1 MRLRIGAMVLGF
13 IGGIGGYTLGI
24 LALAMGV
31 IFKELGE
38 FFEFETEGLAAVS
51 MAFLP
56 LTLMGVIGAAISLAK
71 PRAAGILMLLSAIF
85 MFTAGAI
92 MMGEGMGSFS
102 IEKLSIAGGPLLF
115 SSVLLFIAGILALI
129 GRKEET

>member
-13 IGGIGGYTLGI
+13 IGAIGGYTLGI
-24 LALAMGV
+24 LALTMGA
-31 IFKELGE
+31 IFKELGDL
-38 FFEFETEGLAAVS
+38 FELDTQGLATIS
-51 MAFLP
+51 IAFLP

-71 PRAAGILMLLSAIF
+71 PRAAGVLMLLSAIF
-85 MFTAGAI
+85 TLIAGTI
-92 MMGEGMGSFS
+92 MIIGGMGSFS
-102 IEKLSIAGGPLLF
+102 IEKLSITGGPLLF

>member
-13 IGGIGGYTLGI
+13 IGAIGGYTLGI
-24 LALAMGV
+24 LALTMGV

-38 FFEFETEGLAAVS
+38 LFEFETEGLATIS

-85 MFTAGAI
+85 MLMAGTI
-92 MMGEGMGSFS
+92 MIVEGMGSFS
-102 IEKLSIAGGPLLF
+102 IEKLGIAGGPLLF
-115 SSVLLFIAGILALI
+115 SSILLFIAGILAI
-129 GRKEET
+129 AGRKEES

>member
-1 MRLRIGAMVLGF
+1 MRLRTGAMVLGF
-13 IGGIGGYTLGI
+13 IGAIGGYTLGI
-24 LALAMGV
+24 LALTIGV

-38 FFEFETEGLAAVS
+38 LFEFETEGLAATS

-71 PRAAGILMLLSAIF
+71 PRAAGVLMILSAIF
-85 MFTAGAI
+85 MFVAGTI

-115 SSVLLFIAGILALI
+115 SSILLFIAGILAI
-129 GRKEET
+129 AGRKEES